1 MGEDTGKKLITA
13 NTLAA
18 VGIGT
23 LLMFVMMRFVY
34 VPSGVPDVHLQFG
47 IVILTVFAAIF
58 GPVAG
63 FLIGFIGHT
72 LVDLTAD
79 GVWWAWIIS
88 DALYGLAIGL
98 FSKFF
103 LLEEGKFGIK
113 QAVFFNIVQILA
125 NLLAWVVLA
134 PLLDI
139 LIHEEPPGKTHIQGP
154 VAACLNAAVV
164 LIIGTLLAFG
174 YSKTRTETK

>member
-1 MGEDTGKKLITA
+1 MGEDKGKKLITA
-13 NTLAA
+13 STLAA
-18 VGIGT
+18 IGIGT
-23 LLMFVMMRFVY
+23 LLMFVLMRFVAI
-34 VPSGVPDVHLQFG
+34 PSGVPDVNLQFG
-47 IVILTVFAAIF
+47 IAILTVFAAIF
-58 GPVAG
+58 GPVVG
-63 FLIGFIGHT
+63 FLIGFLGHA
-72 LVDLTAD
+72 LVDITM
-79 GVWWAWIIS
+79 GGIWWAWIIS

-103 LLEEGKFGIK
+103 LLEDGKFGIK

-125 NLLAWVVLA
+125 NLLAWVVIA

-139 LIHEEPPGKTHIQGP
+139 LIHEEPAGKVHVQGP

-164 LIIGTLLAFG
+164 LIIGTLLVFG